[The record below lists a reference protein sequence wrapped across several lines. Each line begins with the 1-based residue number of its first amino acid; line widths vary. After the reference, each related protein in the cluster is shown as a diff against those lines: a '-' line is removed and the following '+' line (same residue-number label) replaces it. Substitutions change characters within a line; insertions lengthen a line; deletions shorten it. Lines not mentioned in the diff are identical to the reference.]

1 MPEEYVYRLVVDDSD
16 VDKTINNINSRMQD
30 LANRMDAAFRT
41 VGTGAGGGMQ
51 QAAQQAE
58 QAAQRVRQTETQTAQ
73 VVQRAHQQTAEVV
86 TRTSTQRGQ
95 AALEAARQT
104 AQGARESVREQR
116 TLLDAAHQEEDAMKS
131 KKRVAKDALNAQL
144 AVYTRLST
152 EAKKSAGIQKATEK
166 ELTAA
171 KKEGSKQTIANIQDK
186 LAVEK
191 EAASEAAAVS
201 DKAKSALDAET
212 AAYNTAANNAAKSG
226 DKRATASRNV
236 ATATQKQRVSEGRLT
251 TETRRYA
258 KAEASTT
265 RGSRTAEKQFVRQ
278 SKTYLKQ
285 RHELNQL
292 AKRYGSFNITLGKSS
307 GELNKHEREV
317 YDVINS
323 SKQLRDEVGK
333 LTSQYGQFD
342 VAIDRATFR
351 GAPVLGGLTPTQ
363 VRQAGFAAQRIGVPG
378 AAALGEA
385 GAVAG
390 PAGIAVAGVLLTVNE
405 LRKAFQDMAKRAVAA
420 FTAVTKSSVEA
431 AKEIE
436 VARAQFEGFFEGNT
450 GAAEAAMQRLL
461 DLSVELGENVIG
473 IGRAFLP
480 EVESLDQ
487 LERVVKL
494 ATALARYQPE
504 QGVLGARI
512 ALQEA
517 MAGEF
522 RSLQRRFEISPVAID
537 QIREAFQ
544 NTGIEGFLQALQDE
558 LERTGRSV
566 EDLSDTFSVALGH
579 IRERMRQI
587 QQEMGAPIVEELK
600 EQFAAVDEE
609 LERMEPDLVAVGH
622 AFGEVVA
629 KLVELV
635 GTEIDKF
642 LEGID
647 PEALLDLATAAFRVV
662 NSIGLI
668 FEVISPGEIAA
679 QNFDSFVEG
688 LTGFLDG
695 LADSLTN
702 VAMHLNNM
710 REGLMRTLISMRAFF
725 NIGQG
730 IFKLFTLRNPL
741 GDWGQAI
748 ELFKEAGDIDFDPI
762 DFGEALQRS
771 REETEEFNEELAEF
785 IKNLYEVDSAGEAAA
800 ESIMLFGQ
808 AMEGLDKVQKD
819 YAEVQEKV
827 NDTINEFNIDAA
839 LKFEKILTDAKR
851 ARFDAEIGFAQKTL
865 DIERKNAA
873 KVNEIRTKYDED
885 IIDAAVALSDREAD
899 ILRKHG
905 DNLLDI
911 EDDRNDKRLEIEEK
925 YLEDLERLRDK
936 FNFQAF
942 EAMLANDAKQLRQ
955 IRRRQAFEEGQ
966 LSKDKDRNL
975 ASVDDEIEDRKEKLD
990 RALERE
996 LRDARIAN
1004 ARRIRDLTASLA
1016 ESLKKQED
1024 ARKEDLANQ
1033 GIAEKRKRDDLNESF
1048 RRQVEDYNNWWNE
1061 RLRTTLDKSQADLQ
1075 LLADYAKQAQDILN
1089 KILGVDISPGIQ
1101 IDPSRIE
1108 DLRQELEVL
1117 FVRGMQQISP
1127 YFTPE
1132 NLEPQIQEIQLLDP
1146 DQIVKRLD
1154 TWREYF
1160 GLPGVAQTEAARS
1173 LAGQAPLPFL
1183 SSAEVTEAVGFI
1195 KEADWLELQQ
1205 WIQNA
1210 AKTLG
1215 MLSPLQQEAADL
1227 VAAAEAGGV
1236 LPEGA
1241 MESYLDTINQID
1253 ITVPQQEQ
1261 RLTAIIDQM
1270 RDLMGMPTRT
1280 MQEIE
1285 DVLSQAESMG
1295 IQDIMIAEARDVV
1308 RRGIAAGMSDFYF
1321 TQLSETFRQNLGLPV
1336 NQQQQG
1342 AFDLLSLLRTGGE
1355 TEGVSGQL
1363 RTADIVYMQQQLVEM
1378 LVDQFAAS
1386 GLQPTPEQVS
1396 TFEAGRGAA
1405 VATLTP
1411 AQLEEQLN
1419 QIRAEF
1425 DLAPFQRIDELTD
1438 IQAEA
1443 LLLLQRQRER
1453 EELEPFTPDQ
1463 LRGELESIAVMTD
1476 EELRSFITELKTALL
1491 GITAEDMELLGQFG
1505 ITQEMLFSGQL
1516 PTQVGIP
1523 YPTAAQA
1530 PISTAQGLPL
1540 ALQVGGVP
1548 GVTAPFYPTPTGQP
1562 MQPVDL
1568 FGFPFMGGAAQPPF
1582 MPGIPGTMP
1591 VPSAGAIPP
1600 SPTGVEGIPAIIY
1613 PASGTFPAVPGMPAV
1628 PGAPGVPA
1636 GQFPYITGEPPQIP
1650 AQQPLEQMLWPG
1662 QFGLDPFYSPL
1673 LGFDADAFQAALD
1686 ANVGAQVLAEMQ
1698 KRGEIED
1705 TVAFSALMAE
1715 KEELAT
1721 AALLNNQV
1729 GDYRVASN
1737 ETIAILEETLA
1748 RQHEALSLLQTD
1760 PQFLEDART
1769 VYESI
1774 GILEE
1779 ILARQREE
1787 VAAQTALLAE
1797 QEAADVISAEEDKQ
1811 AAIVSTVEASDR
1823 AALERKRAT
1832 LEGVEGETRAV
1843 GTAAA
1848 DQTGLVEDHLLA
1860 VKSARSTAGI
1870 EELELLGEHQEAR
1883 GELSDDGF
1891 TEEHDALGGFFNTWF
1906 YIQEQ
1911 GIERDLTQLQYWLIQ
1926 RNNLIQSALDIGLPG
1941 IPGEGPDLPGGGG
1954 GGQASLSELQSLAIS
1969 LADQLGML
1977 DQDTRNEIMTLD
1989 YSDLSAFIE
1998 YLQSLLP
2005 GYALG
2010 GGYGPGLAVV
2020 GELGEEVV
2028 NMGGAGR
2035 IDVFKDL
2042 LFRSTPPVGIGG
2054 NTHNDN
2060 STNMGGFN
2068 IPDPRGLPPTYKRIV
2083 QNMIRDAVR
2092 EAYPRRR
2099 R

>member
-1 MPEEYVYRLVVDDSD
+1 MPEEYAYKIVIDDSN
-16 VDKTINNINSRMQD
+16 VDQTIEDIDRRMQE
-30 LANRMDAAFRT
+30 LAKKMDGLFRN
-41 VGTGAGGGMQ
+41 VGAGAGSGM
-51 QAAQQAE
+51 
-58 QAAQRVRQTETQTAQ
+58 
-73 VVQRAHQQTAEVV
+73 
-86 TRTSTQRGQ
+86 
-95 AALEAARQT
+95 
-104 AQGARESVREQR
+104 
-116 TLLDAAHQEEDAMKS
+116 
-131 KKRVAKDALNAQL
+131 
-144 AVYTRLST
+144 
-152 EAKKSAGIQKATEK
+152 KKSATEM
-166 ELTAA
+166 T
-171 KKEGSKQTIANIQDK
+171 Q
-186 LAVEK
+186 
-191 EAASEAAAVS
+191 ASEKVRQS
-201 DKAKSALDAET
+201 SNRT
-212 AAYNTAANNAAKSG
+212 AQSVASNARKH
-226 DKRATASRNV
+226 
-236 ATATQKQRVSEGRLT
+236 
-251 TETRRYA
+251 
-258 KAEASTT
+258 
-265 RGSRTAEKQFVRQ
+265 RTAEKQFVRMG
-278 SKTYLKQ
+278 KTYLKQ
-285 RHELNQL
+285 RHDLNQL
-292 AKRYGSFNITLGKSS
+292 AKQYGSFTVTLGKTD
-307 GELNKHEREV
+307 GALNKHEKEV
-317 YDVINS
+317 YDVIKS
-323 SKQLRDEVGK
+323 DKQLASEVEK
-333 LTSQYGQFD
+333 LTAKYGKFD
-342 VAIDRATFR
+342 VGIDRATFR

-544 NTGIEGFLQALQDE
+544 NTGIEGFLQALQAE

-609 LERMEPDLVAVGH
+609 LKRMEPDLKAVGH

-647 PEALLDLATAAFRVV
+647 PEALLELATAAFRVV

-730 IFKLFTLRNPL
+730 IFKLFTLSNPL

-748 ELFKEAGDIDFDPI
+748 DLFKEAGDIDFDPL

-771 REETEEFNEELAEF
+771 REETEAFNEDLGEF
-785 IKNLYEVDSAGEAAA
+785 IDNLYEVDSAGEAAA

-827 NDTINEFNIDAA
+827 NDTINEFNVDAA

-865 DIERKNAA
+865 DIERKNSA
-873 KVNEIRTKYDED
+873 KVREIRTKYDED
-885 IIDAAVALSDREAD
+885 IIDAAIDLSDREAD

-955 IRRRQAFEEGQ
+955 IRRRQEFEEGQ

-975 ASVDDEIEDRKEKLD
+975 GDVDDEIKDRKEKLD

-1004 ARRIRDLTASLA
+1004 ARRIRDLTSALA

-1061 RLRTTLDKSQADLQ
+1061 RLRTTLDKSQADLR
-1075 LLADYAKQAQDILN
+1075 LLADYANQAQDILN
-1089 KILGVDISPGIQ
+1089 QILGVDVFPGFQ
-1101 IDPSRIE
+1101 IDPSQIDE
-1108 DLRQELEVL
+1108 LRQEVIDLFTRNLEAA
-1117 FVRGMQQISP
+1117 GIH
-1127 YFTPE
+1127 YTPE
-1132 NLEPQIQEIQLLDP
+1132 QLEKWTQAMRDYGPEQVVEELNM
-1146 DQIVKRLD
+1146 
-1154 TWREYF
+1154 WREHF
-1160 GLPGVAQTEAARS
+1160 GMPSVQQTEAGRA
-1173 LAGQAPLPFL
+1173 LAGAGQVVPFL
-1183 SSAEVTEAVGFI
+1183 SPEEVLEQATFI
-1195 KEADWLELQQ
+1195 KEADWLELQR

-1210 AKTLG
+1210 AETLG
-1215 MLSPLQQEAADL
+1215 MLSPLQQEAAQL
-1227 VAAAEAGGV
+1227 VVTAGAGGV

-1241 MESYLDTINQID
+1241 MEGYLDTINRID
-1253 ITVPQQEQ
+1253 ITMPQQERQ
-1261 RLTAIIDQM
+1261 LVDIIDQM
-1270 RDLMGMPTRT
+1270 RELMGMPSRA
-1280 MQEIE
+1280 MQELTDILTRAEIMQVDPAQIE
-1285 DVLSQAESMG
+1285 
-1295 IQDIMIAEARDVV
+1295 EAREH
-1308 RRGIAAGMSDFYF
+1308 IANAIAQGLPDLYF
-1321 TQLSETFRQNLGLPV
+1321 TQLAESFRQNMGLPV
-1336 NQQQQG
+1336 TQQQEG
-1342 AFDLLSLLRTGGE
+1342 AFDMLSLLRTGGAP
-1355 TEGVSGQL
+1355 GNIVGQL
-1363 RTADIVYMQQQLVEM
+1363 QAADIAYMQQQLVDLLIRQIEE
-1378 LVDQFAAS
+1378 S
-1386 GLQPTPEQVS
+1386 GQDATPEQLAS
-1396 TFEAGRGAA
+1396 FAERETRTARA
-1405 VATLTP
+1405 LSP
-1411 AQLEEQLN
+1411 ARLEEELN
-1419 QIRAEF
+1419 IIRAEF
-1425 DLAPFQRIDELTD
+1425 DMAPFQRIDELTD

-1443 LLLLQRQRER
+1443 LLLLQRQQAA
-1453 EELEPFTPDQ
+1453 EEEAPLAPEE
-1463 LRGELESIAVMTD
+1463 LRGELEKIAVMTD
-1476 EELRSFITELKTALL
+1476 EELRNFISELKMALL
-1491 GITAEDMELLGQFG
+1491 GITSEDMELLGQFG
-1505 ITQEMLFSGQL
+1505 ITPEMIFSGQL

-1562 MQPVDL
+1562 AQPADL

-1582 MPGIPGTMP
+1582 VPGIPGTMP
-1591 VPSAGAIPP
+1591 VPSVGAIPP

-1613 PASGTFPAVPGMPAV
+1613 PTTGAIPAVPGMPAV

-1650 AQQPLEQMLWPG
+1650 AQQPLEEMLWPG

-1686 ANVGAQVLAEMQ
+1686 ASVDAQVLAELQ

-1705 TVAFSALMAE
+1705 TVAFSALMSE

-1721 AALLNNQV
+1721 SALLNNQV
-1729 GDYRVASN
+1729 GDYRVAST

-1748 RQHEALSLLQTD
+1748 RQNEALSLLQTD

-1774 GILEE
+1774 IILEG

-1787 VAAQTALLAE
+1787 VAAQTALLAD

-1811 AAIVSTVEASDR
+1811 DAIVSTVEVSDR

-1832 LEGVEGETRAV
+1832 LEGVEGETTAV
-1843 GTAAA
+1843 GAAAA

-1870 EELELLGEHQEAR
+1870 EELELLGEHQEDR
-1883 GELSDDGF
+1883 GELSDEGF

-1954 GGQASLSELQSLAIS
+1954 DDTQASLSELQSLAIS

-1989 YSDLSAFIE
+1989 YSDLSAFID